1 MIPIFLAAAMLMA
14 GAPDAGPAT
23 VVTPATVVAPAKA
36 KPDPSKVVC
45 WNEPRPGSHMP
56 QKVCGAQAAEDLRAQ
71 QAQSAVDQ
79 VRGRGNDQQALMP
92 PARGG
97 FGAPH

>member
-1 MIPIFLAAAMLMA
+1 VIPIFLAAAVLLA
-14 GAPDAGPAT
+14 GAPDAQP
-23 VVTPATVVAPAKA
+23 APAPAAAAAAQA

-45 WNEPRPGSHMP
+45 WNEPRPGSHMS
-56 QKVCGAQAAEDLRAQ
+56 QKVCATQAAVDLRAQ

-79 VRGRGNDQQALMP
+79 VRGRGNDQEAVMP
-92 PARGG
+92 PSRGG